1 MISFAAR
8 AYTIGYVVKMFPR
21 LSETFIL
28 NEILELERQEMAL
41 HIFSMK
47 RPVEKVVHA
56 HTSDVRSPVTYL
68 PESFLQSSLSILGGQ
83 LYVWRKHRSAWRH
96 TLRNVLRRAR
106 PGSNRADFLAFCQ
119 ACCLIHDMRGISH
132 LHAHYASVPARLAL
146 LVRRIS
152 GASYSITTHAKDIFQ
167 DNPFASPKLLERML
181 HARFVVANSRFSAD
195 HIRSGLEAPVEIHTI
210 YNGVDLNA
218 FPLRK
223 SAPEE
228 PVILS
233 VGRLV
238 EKKGFSDLISACQI
252 LKQRG
257 ARFTCDLVGT
267 GRLSEALKIQIRNCA
282 VGDRIRMLGPLPQQ
296 VLRQHLERAMVFA
309 LPCIQAADGDR
320 DILPNVIKE
329 AMAVG
334 VPVVTTRLDGIE
346 ELIEDGVSGALV
358 PPGDPPALA
367 AKLELLLNHR
377 ELRGRLA
384 AGGRTMIEERFD
396 RRSNIVKLKSLLQ
409 SATDCRPTE
418 ASAPPGSEPETRH
431 ANCLRQC

>member
-1 MISFAAR
+1 
-8 AYTIGYVVKMFPR
+8 MFPR

-28 NEILELERQEMAL
+28 NEILELERQEVAL

-47 RPVEKVVHA
+47 RPAEEVVHDHA
-56 HTSDVRSPVTYL
+56 SEVRSPVTYL
-68 PESFLQSSLSILGGQ
+68 PENFLRSTLSIVRGQ
-83 LYVWRKHRSAWRH
+83 VYAWRKHRSTWRR

-106 PGSNRADFLAFCQ
+106 LGSNRADLMAFYQ
-119 ACCLIHDMRGISH
+119 ACCVIREMRDIQH
-132 LHAHYASVPARLAL
+132 LHAHYASVPARLSL

-181 HARFVVANSRFSAD
+181 QARFVVANSRFSAG
-195 HIRSGLEAPVEIHTI
+195 HIRLGLGTRAEIHTV
-210 YNGVDLNA
+210 YNGIDLDA

-223 SAPEE
+223 SEPHE

-238 EKKGFSDLISACQI
+238 EKKGFSDLISACRI

-257 ARFTCDLVGT
+257 ARFTCELVGT
-267 GRLSEALKIQIRNCA
+267 GRLSETLKRQIRNCA
-282 VGDRIRMLGPLPQQ
+282 VGDRIRMLGPLSQR

-309 LPCIQAADGDR
+309 LPCIQAVDGDR

-334 VPVVTTRLDGIE
+334 VPAVTTRLDGIE
-346 ELIEDGVSGALV
+346 ELVEDGVSGALV
-358 PPGDPPALA
+358 PPGDPTALA
-367 AKLELLLNHR
+367 SKLELLLNDRH
-377 ELRGRLA
+377 LRSRLA
-384 AGGRTMIEERFD
+384 TGGRAVIEERFD

-409 SATDCRPTE
+409 SATEFRPAE
-418 ASAPPGSEPETRH
+418 ATALVAIEPETQH
-431 ANCLRQC
+431 AHCLR

>member
-1 MISFAAR
+1 MTAPAAR
-8 AYTIGYVVKMFPR
+8 APTIGYVVKMFPR

-28 NEILELERQEMAL
+28 NEILELERQGVAL
-41 HIFSMK
+41 HVFSMK

-56 HTSDVRSPVTYL
+56 YASEVRSPITYL
-68 PESFLQSSLSILGGQ
+68 PENLLQSSLSILRGQ
-83 LYVWRKHRSAWRH
+83 VYAWRNHRSTWRH
-96 TLRNVLRRAR
+96 TLRNVLRRVR

-119 ACCLIHDMRGISH
+119 ACCLVREMRGIRH

-152 GASYSITTHAKDIFQ
+152 GASYSISTHAKDIFQ
-167 DNPFASPKLLERML
+167 DDPFGSPKLRERML
-181 HARFVVANSRFSAD
+181 QASFVVANSRFSAD
-195 HIRSGLEAPVEIHTI
+195 HIRSGLGALAEIRTI
-210 YNGVDLNA
+210 YNGIDLDA

-223 SAPEE
+223 SE
-228 PVILS
+228 PDEPHILS

-257 ARFTCDLVGT
+257 VRFTCELVGT
-267 GRLSEALKIQIRNCA
+267 GRLSDTIKEQIRNCA

-334 VPVVTTRLDGIE
+334 VPAVTTRLDGIE

-358 PPGDPPALA
+358 PPGDPAALA
-367 AKLELLLNHR
+367 VKLELLLNDRH
-377 ELRGRLA
+377 LRSRLA
-384 AGGRTMIEERFD
+384 AGARTVIEGRFD
-396 RRSNIVKLKSLLQ
+396 RRSNIVKLRSLLQ
-409 SATDCRPTE
+409 STMDADATDIFVSATIE
-418 ASAPPGSEPETRH
+418 AETQH
-431 ANCLRQC
+431 ANSLR